1 MIFDMDG
8 VLIDSENFYFDR
20 RMQFFKEKNILPGST
35 NKLDFVGL
43 TENGIWE
50 VLVSEKDQR
59 ADLRK
64 EYLTYRE
71 KHPIDFKIALRKGA
85 EDILDYLKKK
95 SIKIALAS
103 SSPQREIDKM
113 LTQNALAPYFDF
125 VISGEKLSKSKPH
138 PEIYQIAVNALDGRH
153 CIAVEDSPV
162 GIASA
167 KAANY
172 IRLH

>member
-1 MIFDMDG
+1 MNLGMIFDMDG
-8 VLIDSENFYFDR
+8 VLIDSENFYFGR

-59 ADLRK
+59 ADLKK
-64 EYLTYRE
+64 EYLAYRE
-71 KHPIDFKIALRKGA
+71 KHPIDFKTALRKGA

-103 SSPQREIDKM
+103 SSKLKLYLSINAADKIV
-113 LTQNALAPYFDF
+113 AKGFAIPIPA
-125 VISGEKLSKSKPH
+125 ISG
-138 PEIYQIAVNALDGRH
+138 AL
-153 CIAVEDSPV
+153 P
-162 GIASA
+162 
-167 KAANY
+167 
-172 IRLH
+172 

>member
-1 MIFDMDG
+1 MDG

-59 ADLRK
+59 ADLKK
-64 EYLTYRE
+64 EYLAYWE
-71 KHPIDFKIALRKGA
+71 KHPIDFKTALRKGA

-113 LTQNALAPYFDF
+113 LTQNADTECFSTILRFCHF
-125 VISGEKLSKSKPH
+125 RG
-138 PEIYQIAVNALDGRH
+138 
-153 CIAVEDSPV
+153 
-162 GIASA
+162 
-167 KAANY
+167 KA
-172 IRLH
+172 I

>member
-1 MIFDMDG
+1 MNLGMIFDMDG

-64 EYLTYRE
+64 EYLAYRE
-71 KHPIDFKIALRKGA
+71 KHPIDFKTALRKGA

-113 LTQNALAPYFDF
+113 LTQNADTECFSTILRFCHF
-125 VISGEKLSKSKPH
+125 RG
-138 PEIYQIAVNALDGRH
+138 
-153 CIAVEDSPV
+153 
-162 GIASA
+162 
-167 KAANY
+167 KA
-172 IRLH
+172 I